1 MSGYNHFFSIL
12 AIRESQI
19 PPNRFLVSEEEI
31 YGILMLALPIL
42 GLKEL
47 GVAREMPLLF
57 CS

>member
-1 MSGYNHFFSIL
+1 MDVTIFSPFWPSVSP
-12 AIRESQI
+12 RY
-19 PPNRFLVSEEEI
+19 PPNRVLVSAEEI

-47 GVAREMPLLF
+47 GVAIEMPLLF